1 MPRLSELAKQWT
13 ATALSAAMLLSP
25 LSAQQASAPQ
35 QPETTQKGLYKFHV
49 TSDLVLVS
57 VTARD
62 KSGQLVRDLK
72 ESDFT
77 VLEDGKPQPL
87 KSFDVENV
95 DNYAENTGPGPSQTD
110 SQGPIPSGLL
120 TSTNVAK
127 DELRDRRF
135 IVLFFDFSAME
146 ADEVERAMNS
156 AQNFVDKL
164 MTPADLVAI
173 VSLDTSLVV
182 NQDFTNDKAQLA
194 AVLRGMQGLDA
205 NGQEQT
211 NTSDVQEDTGAAF
224 SPDDSEYNIFN
235 PDLRLQAIAQVSQ
248 VLSRIDQK
256 KSILYFSGGV
266 QKTGTEN
273 QSQL

>member
-72 ESDFT
+72 QSDFT
-77 VLEDGKPQPL
+77 VLEDGKPQRL
-87 KSFDVENV
+87 QSFDIENV
-95 DNYAENTGPGPSQTD
+95 DNYAQNTAGPSQTE

-120 TSTNVAK
+120 TSKNVGK
-127 DELRDRRF
+127 DVLRDRRF

-146 ADEVERAMNS
+146 ADEVERALNS
-156 AQNFVDKL
+156 AQNFVAKQ
-164 MTPADLVAI
+164 MMPADLVSI
-173 VSLDTSLVV
+173 VSLNTSLVV
-182 NQDFTNDKAQLA
+182 
-194 AVLRGMQGLDA
+194 
-205 NGQEQT
+205 
-211 NTSDVQEDTGAAF
+211 
-224 SPDDSEYNIFN
+224 
-235 PDLRLQAIAQVSQ
+235 
-248 VLSRIDQK
+248 
-256 KSILYFSGGV
+256 
-266 QKTGTEN
+266 
-273 QSQL
+273 